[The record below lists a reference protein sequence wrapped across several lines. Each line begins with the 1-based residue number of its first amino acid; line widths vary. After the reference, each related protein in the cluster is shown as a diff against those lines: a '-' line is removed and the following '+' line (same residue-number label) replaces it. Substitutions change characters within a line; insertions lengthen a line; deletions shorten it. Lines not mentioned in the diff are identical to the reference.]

1 MLLTN
6 EGELWGTV
14 ALSLRLSLGATLI
27 AALFAVPLGFLLAVR
42 DFRSKSFVTGL
53 LRTLLA
59 VPAVFLGVVVYLLLS
74 RKGLLGPLGLLFTPW
89 AILIAQAL
97 LAFPLVCA
105 LTYTALQGIARE
117 SLDLAHSFGADRLQ
131 TVLLLLRQGRTAFL
145 TALITGFSRVL
156 GETGM
161 TLMVGGNLKGE
172 TRVMTTAISL
182 ETMKGNFEIGLALGL
197 VLVILALGLNLLL
210 QLWEGYSFRRRV
222 SDEDRTGENRPSCRE
237 TMADEGTLLPLPR
250 GGDQRSPRTQRSRE
264 DDTPPPGRDS
274 GQALGGRGS
283 SRRSLPL
290 ESHQE

>member
-42 DFRSKSFVTGL
+42 DFRSKSFVTRL

-74 RKGLLGPLGLLFTPW
+74 RKGLGPLGLLFTLGD
-89 AILIAQAL
+89 LITGYTGL
-97 LAFPLVCA
+97 PLVCA
-105 LTYTALQGIARE
+105 SPTPPSDRGEPRLGTP
-117 SLDLAHSFGADRLQ
+117 SADRLQ

-210 QLWEGYSFRRRV
+210 QLWEGYSFP
-222 SDEDRTGENRPSCRE
+222 E
-237 TMADEGTLLPLPR
+237 
-250 GGDQRSPRTQRSRE
+250 
-264 DDTPPPGRDS
+264 
-274 GQALGGRGS
+274 
-283 SRRSLPL
+283 
-290 ESHQE
+290 ESIR

>member
-53 LRTLLA
+53 LRTLMA

-210 QLWEGYSFRRRV
+210 QLWEGYSFP
-222 SDEDRTGENRPSCRE
+222 E
-237 TMADEGTLLPLPR
+237 
-250 GGDQRSPRTQRSRE
+250 
-264 DDTPPPGRDS
+264 
-274 GQALGGRGS
+274 
-283 SRRSLPL
+283 
-290 ESHQE
+290 ESIR